1 MAFDLLKDEKIIEY
15 LNKTKWW
22 FFWIILGIP
31 FFIPA
36 IILYIAYVNYALLI
50 TNKRVIKRK

>member
-22 FFWIILGIP
+22 FFGLFLAFLFLFQQLFYIL
-31 FFIPA
+31 
-36 IILYIAYVNYALLI
+36 LM
-50 TNKRVIKRK
+50 